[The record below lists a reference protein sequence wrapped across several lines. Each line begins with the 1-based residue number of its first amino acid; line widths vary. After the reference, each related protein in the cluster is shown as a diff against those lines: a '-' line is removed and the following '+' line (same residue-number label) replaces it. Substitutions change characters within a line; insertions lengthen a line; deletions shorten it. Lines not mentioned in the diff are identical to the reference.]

1 MARRKVGNLPAIV
14 KAYEADIKRAE
25 RNAKAASGP
34 ARVAWERYAA
44 DTRRHLAALM
54 RAIDS
59 GAVSGEPDAAEEL
72 APVAKR
78 KRAAKP
84 KPKPVAEPEPVR
96 DEFSHLPSDQAA
108 WARHL
113 MSLEREDLARFAR
126 RREGVTI

>member
-1 MARRKVGNLPAIV
+1 MARRRKAGDIPAIV
-14 KAYEADIKRAE
+14 KAYESDIKRAE

-59 GAVSGEPDAAEEL
+59 GSVSGEPDAAEAV

-78 KRAAKP
+78 KRAATK
-84 KPKPVAEPEPVR
+84 PEPVG
-96 DEFSHLPSDQAA
+96 DGFDHLPGDQAA

-113 MSLEREDLARFAR
+113 MSLERADLARFAA

>member
-25 RNAKAASGP
+25 RNAKGAQGP
-34 ARVAWERYAA
+34 AREAWERYAA
-44 DTRRHLAALM
+44 DTRRHLLTLQ

-59 GAVSGEPDAAEEL
+59 GAVSGEPDAAEGV
-72 APVAKR
+72 APVVKR

-84 KPKPVAEPEPVR
+84 EPVR
-96 DEFSHLPSDQAA
+96 DEFAHLPSDQAA

-126 RREGVTI
+126 RREGVRS

>member
-25 RNAKAASGP
+25 RNAKGAQGP
-34 ARVAWERYAA
+34 AREAWERYAA

-59 GAVSGEPDAAEEL
+59 GAVTGEPDAVEEV
-72 APVAKR
+72 APVVKR
-78 KRAAKP
+78 KRATKP
-84 KPKPVAEPEPVR
+84 EPVAKPEPVR
-96 DEFSHLPSDQAA
+96 DEFAHLPSDQAA